1 MSLLDRC
8 DESSVIKESI
18 SYGEGG
24 IKDMKSKNA
33 SSDAGGGE
41 AHFYAVD
48 QDRIDEAW
56 KCKSLCIGTPIS
68 TLPTKQN
75 TVKNPMCQSPIHQ
88 DTHFYKPRRGQDS
101 GPS

>member
-33 SSDAGGGE
+33 SSDAGGG
-41 AHFYAVD
+41 A
-48 QDRIDEAW
+48 
-56 KCKSLCIGTPIS
+56 
-68 TLPTKQN
+68 
-75 TVKNPMCQSPIHQ
+75 NP
-88 DTHFYKPRRGQDS
+88 FLRGQS
-101 GPS
+101 RPQR